1 MTIWRA
7 LVMSAYMAASLP
19 LLTAMPAAADAVSDF
34 YKSTTVNIIVGQAA
48 GGGYDT
54 YARAMARHMPRL
66 MPGQP
71 TMIVQNRPGAGSL
84 NAANYVYNVAPQD
97 GSVIVTMSRG
107 APMLQIM
114 GDEGPQFEAMKFQWL
129 GSINSEDGALYVWHT
144 SKVKTFQDAF
154 TMTAYLGSSG
164 PNDSEFYPALANNIL
179 GTKFALVR
187 GYKSGPEVRLA
198 IERGEVEGQSQT
210 WDSVKFASPELI
222 KEGKI
227 RVIAQIALRPRE
239 DMTALGA
246 PMIMDLITREHV
258 LPQFTVEEAKT
269 YFKLM
274 LAANQLGRPFA
285 VAPGVPKDRVAAL
298 RQAVMAVAADPAFI
312 AENRK
317 EGRDVDP
324 TSGEEMQAM
333 FAELSAT
340 PKDILNNA
348 KELVKFKGVVKQ
360 VAPEGSSTTP

>member
-1 MTIWRA
+1 M
-7 LVMSAYMAASLP
+7 MSIRKLGAVAWLAGGLSATMGV
-19 LLTAMPAAADAVSDF
+19 PATADAVEDF
-34 YKSTTVNIIVGQAA
+34 YKGATVNIIVGQAA

-54 YARAMARHMPRL
+54 YARAMARHMPPF
-66 MPGQP
+66 MPGHP
-71 TMIVQNRPGAGSL
+71 NMIVQNRPGAGSI

-114 GDEGPQFEAMKFQWL
+114 GDEGPQFDATKFQWL
-129 GSINSEDGALYVWHT
+129 GSMNSEDGALYVWHT
-144 SKVKTFQDAF
+144 SKVKTFKDAF
-154 TMTAYLGSSG
+154 TTPAFLGSSG

-210 WDSVKFASPELI
+210 WDSVKFASPEWVS
-222 KEGKI
+222 EGKI

-239 DMTALGA
+239 DMTKLGA
-246 PMIMDLITREHV
+246 PMIMDFITAENV
-258 LPQFTVEEAKT
+258 LPQFTVDEAKT

-285 VAPGVPKDRVAAL
+285 VGPGVPKERVAAL
-298 RQAVMAVAADPAFI
+298 RKAVAAVATDPGFV
-312 AENRK
+312 AENKK

-324 TSGEEMQAM
+324 TSGEEMQAL
-333 FAELSAT
+333 FAELAAT
-340 PKDILNNA
+340 PKNILANA

-360 VAPEGSSTTP
+360 TTGGSATP

>member
-1 MTIWRA
+1 MAVNRKLFLSLCIA
-7 LVMSAYMAASLP
+7 AGLPAMS
-19 LLTAMPAAADAVSDF
+19 AAADGVADF
-34 YKSTTVNIIVGQAA
+34 YKATTVSIVVGQAA

-84 NAANYVYNVAPQD
+84 SAANYVYNVAPQD

-114 GDEGPQFEAMKFQWL
+114 GDDGPQFEATKFQWL
-129 GSINSEDGALYVWHT
+129 GSMNSEDGALYVWHT
-144 SKVKTFQDAF
+144 SKVKTFKDAF
-154 TMTAYLGSSG
+154 SETAYLGSSG

-179 GTKFALVR
+179 GTKFALIR
-187 GYKSGPEVRLA
+187 GYKSGPDVRLA

-210 WDSVKFASPELI
+210 WDSVKHASPELI

-246 PMIMDLITREHV
+246 PMIMDFITRENV

-285 VAPGVPKDRVAAL
+285 VGPGVPMERVDAL
-298 RQAVMAVAADPAFI
+298 RKAVAAVAADPAFI

-333 FAELSAT
+333 FAELATT
-340 PKDILNNA
+340 PKQVLSNA

-360 VAPEGSSTTP
+360 LTP

>member
-1 MTIWRA
+1 MGAMRKIG
-7 LVMSAYMAASLP
+7 AAVWLAG
-19 LLTAMPAAADAVSDF
+19 LAVITATPVKADAIEDF
-34 YKSTTVNIIVGQAA
+34 YKKTQVSIIVGQAA

-54 YARAMARHMPRL
+54 YARAMARHMPAL
-66 MPGQP
+66 MPGHP

-114 GDEGPQFEAMKFQWL
+114 GDDGPQFDATKFQWL
-129 GSINSEDGALYVWHT
+129 GSMNSEDGALYVWHT
-144 SKVKTFQDAF
+144 SKVKSFKDAF
-154 TMTAYLGSSG
+154 TETAFLGSSG

-210 WDSVKFASPELI
+210 WDSVKFASPEWI
-222 KEGKI
+222 TEGKI

-239 DMTALGA
+239 DMTKLGA
-246 PMIMDLITREHV
+246 PMIMDFITAEHV
-258 LPQFTVEEAKT
+258 VAPHTVDEAKT

-285 VAPGVPKDRVAAL
+285 VGPGVPKDRVAAL
-298 RQAVMAVAADPAFI
+298 RKAVSAVAADPAFV

-324 TSGEEMQAM
+324 TSGEEMQAL
-333 FAELSAT
+333 FAELAAT
-340 PKDILNNA
+340 PKTILANA

-360 VAPEGSSTTP
+360 TPGGAATP